1 MFEYSS
7 APVRR
12 AGRQA
17 QQTTEYRGVV
27 VDVGETNGPNGPQQ
41 RFRAQGLQVKTSM
54 GSTLGC
60 PIGPERKTP
69 QEAYLDFVENEKNLR
84 EQAGKGPGWRC
95 CFCGKIFDVFMV
107 RSPFTQGLNE
117 LVTWKCP
124 GCVANEDDTA
134 APVPDPDKVMSDD
147 NDEEGGDDGDEDE
160 DEDEDEM
167 RKNPKGD
174 SSGYYR
180 PVKRRAP
187 NTFDDDSGGSDG
199 AGAGGEKTASA
210 NSNSKSNN
218 SKSNSNSSGQPSP
231 KRNKPEQ
238 TLSSIGSLQQNQMK
252 LYGEIIEKEKE
263 IEEIRAAIAT
273 KKEELKRVESGLS
286 SALSTLR
293 ESLG

>member
-1 MFEYSS
+1 M
-7 APVRR
+7 
-12 AGRQA
+12 
-17 QQTTEYRGVV
+17 
-27 VDVGETNGPNGPQQ
+27 N
-41 RFRAQGLQVKTSM
+41 RF
-54 GSTLGC
+54 
-60 PIGPERKTP
+60 
-69 QEAYLDFVENEKNLR
+69 KN
-84 EQAGKGPGWRC
+84 
-95 CFCGKIFDVFMV
+95 I
-107 RSPFTQGLNE
+107 SPFTQGLNE

-160 DEDEDEM
+160 DEDEM

-199 AGAGGEKTASA
+199 AGAGGKKTASA
-210 NSNSKSNN
+210 NSKSNN